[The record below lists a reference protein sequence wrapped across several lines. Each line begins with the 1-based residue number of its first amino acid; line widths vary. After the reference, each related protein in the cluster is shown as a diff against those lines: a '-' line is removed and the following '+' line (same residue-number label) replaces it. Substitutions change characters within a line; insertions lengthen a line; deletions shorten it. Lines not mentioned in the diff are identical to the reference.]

1 MMRRFASGSA
11 VASVVI
17 AFASGSLRVP
27 PLPDLETRYLAT
39 SLWCVV
45 PLAWGLWAMLTPKS
59 WLPARLPVWGA
70 ILGLVVGVLGVFV
83 LNLPARISG
92 VPFPIWLQGLAVL
105 LAIGAYYLL
114 WLLVRRVY
122 RALSTSVAAA

>member
-1 MMRRFASGSA
+1 MIQRFASASA

-17 AFASGSLRVP
+17 AVAAGILRVP

-39 SLWCVV
+39 SFWCVV

-59 WLPARLPVWGA
+59 WLPQRLPLWGA
-70 ILGLVVGVLGVFV
+70 ILGLIAGSLGVLV

-92 VPFPIWLQGLAVL
+92 VAMPAWMQALTVL
-105 LAIGAYYLL
+105 FFVGIYYLL
-114 WLLVRRVY
+114 WLLVRRAY
-122 RALSTSVAAA
+122 RALAG